1 MEHQERNDQELG
13 LDSSEDRG
21 WSSYLCYLYKIVST
35 KMLPYFYE
43 TLPPL
48 QSLERNPGCIKLFDM
63 SNWALPKFF
72 LTIYYNWMEQIGSWR

>member
-1 MEHQERNDQELG
+1 MWHELVQGLLMEHQERNDQELG

-48 QSLERNPGCIKLFDM
+48 QNLERNPGCIKLFNM
-63 SNWALPKFF
+63 SN
-72 LTIYYNWMEQIGSWR
+72 